1 MSVPMKKRPTKEGPI
16 LKITHKGTL
25 YRIPKSV
32 AEKYR
37 VAKPKVSPDVKKS
50 DSAKS
55 DSILADDLFAELDQK
70 FTKPGALLQGLRHR
84 ESMSQIEFAN
94 KINVSQSDLS
104 KMEHGKRPIGKVV
117 AKRIAQQFGI
127 DYRMLLG

>member
-25 YRIPKSV
+25 YRIPKKV
-32 AEKYR
+32 ADKYR
-37 VAKPKVSPDVKKS
+37 VAKPRVSPEVKKS
-50 DSAKS
+50 DLAES

-70 FTKPGALLQGLRHR
+70 FTKPGVLLQGLRHR
-84 ESMSQIEFAN
+84 EGLSQIEFAN
-94 KINVSQSDLS
+94 KIYVSQSDLS

-117 AKRIAQQFGI
+117 AKRIAYQFDV
-127 DYRMLLG
+127 DYRIFLG